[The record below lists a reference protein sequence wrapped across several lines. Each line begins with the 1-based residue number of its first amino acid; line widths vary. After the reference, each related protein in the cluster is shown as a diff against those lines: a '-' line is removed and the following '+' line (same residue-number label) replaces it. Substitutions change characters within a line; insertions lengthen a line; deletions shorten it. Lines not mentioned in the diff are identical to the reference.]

1 MKINLELE
9 TAEHTKSV
17 NKGEYYLSGTLT
29 ISISKLPKVH
39 LIKVNS
45 RVLQLKDYL

>member
-1 MKINLELE
+1 MKRDLGLE

-17 NKGEYYLSGTLT
+17 NKGGYYHYVTLP
-29 ISISKLPKVH
+29 ISISKLPKAH

-45 RVLQLKDYL
+45 RVLQLKD